1 MLVMQYLDNSKSFE
15 ITNTITGN
23 LAIAA
28 FNEAKRMAYDK
39 TDKALLNGGP
49 VIPLALAPTGRAGL
63 QFHTAIV
70 MSDVKTLLLS
80 RAERGAKGKSNVF
93 IDGRRA

>member
-28 FNEAKRMAYDK
+28 LSEAKRMAYDK
-39 TDKALLNGGP
+39 TQLALLNGGP

-63 QFHTAIV
+63 QFQTPIV
-70 MSDVKTLLLS
+70 MSDV
-80 RAERGAKGKSNVF
+80 
-93 IDGRRA
+93 

>member
-28 FNEAKRMAYDK
+28 LSEAKRMACDRSQL
-39 TDKALLNGGP
+39 ALLNGGP

-63 QFHTAIV
+63 QFQTPIV
-70 MSDVKTLLLS
+70 MSYV
-80 RAERGAKGKSNVF
+80 
-93 IDGRRA
+93 

>member
-1 MLVMQYLDNSKSFE
+1 MLVMQYMGNSKSFE

-28 FNEAKRMAYDK
+28 LSEAKRMAYDK
-39 TDKALLNGGP
+39 THLALLNRGP

-63 QFHTAIV
+63 QFQTQIV
-70 MSDVKTLLLS
+70 MSD
-80 RAERGAKGKSNVF
+80 
-93 IDGRRA
+93 I

>member
-1 MLVMQYLDNSKSFE
+1 MLVMQYLDSSKSFE

-28 FNEAKRMAYDK
+28 LSEAKRMAYDK
-39 TDKALLNGGP
+39 THLALLNGGP

-63 QFHTAIV
+63 QFQTPIV
-70 MSDVKTLLLS
+70 MSDV
-80 RAERGAKGKSNVF
+80 
-93 IDGRRA
+93 